1 MATTADLTLRPTPM
15 RSGPDY
21 WVSGYAS
28 MLRFD
33 YTRMR
38 QWLGVFVAVQLLM
51 GAGMT
56 VMYGFFLPVVPDVVA
71 LYITTG
77 VPTLAL
83 IPIGF
88 VFVPQ
93 SIAQQRLEGSYDYLW
108 SLPVPKMV
116 VAASTFTLLT
126 LLALPGVVVALWAGV
141 LRYGV
146 TLDVQPTIAP
156 ALLLTSLMAASV
168 GYAMGHAIPN
178 AQLTNLIAN
187 LIVFFV
193 LLFAPIAFPASQFP
207 TWLQTVNAWLPF
219 EHMATVVRASL
230 APQLVPG
237 SVVSDYL
244 IVIAWTVGGWLVAAW
259 VVGRRH

>member
-1 MATTADLTLRPTPM
+1 MADATLALGPSSM
-15 RSGPDY
+15 RTGLGY
-21 WVSGYAS
+21 WLDSYAS

-33 YTRMR
+33 LVRMR
-38 QWLGVFVAVQLLM
+38 RWLGVFIGVQLLM

-56 VMYGFFLPVVPDVVA
+56 VMYGFFLPVIPNIVA

-93 SIAQQRLEGSYDYLW
+93 QIAQQRLEGSYDYLW

-126 LLALPGVVVALWAGV
+126 LLALPGVVVALWAGTV
-141 LRYGV
+141 RYGV
-146 TLDVQPTIAP
+146 TLDVQPSIVP
-156 ALLLTSLMAASV
+156 AVLLSSLMAASV
-168 GYAMGHAIPN
+168 GYGIGQAISNP
-178 AQLTNLIAN
+178 QLINMVTNLV
-187 LIVFFV
+187 VFFV
-193 LLFAPIAFPASQFP
+193 LLFSPIAFPPSQFP
-207 TWLQTVNAWLPF
+207 SWLQTVNAFLPF
-219 EHMATVVRASL
+219 EHMAAVVRASL
-230 APQLVPG
+230 APQLVPSG
-237 SVVSDYL
+237 VVDDYV
-244 IVIAWTVGGWLVAAW
+244 IVAAWTVAAWLVAWW